1 MRKLSK
7 IMSALLA
14 LSASNQLY
22 AEQIQGTVIN
32 ENGAVVVGATVKVM
46 GTSNATVTNEQGLF
60 SLEVK
65 PGNYELHVVAEDFVH
80 ENVAVNVFENKNA
93 QLSVSLDKSA
103 IEIIDIS
110 ATPFHSSNI
119 ESA

>member
-32 ENGAVVVGATVKVM
+32 ENGAAVVGATVM
-46 GTSNATVTNEQGLF
+46 PSFIQVTAPTF
-60 SLEVK
+60 RK
-65 PGNYELHVVAEDFVH
+65 
-80 ENVAVNVFENKNA
+80 
-93 QLSVSLDKSA
+93 
-103 IEIIDIS
+103 
-110 ATPFHSSNI
+110 
-119 ESA
+119 